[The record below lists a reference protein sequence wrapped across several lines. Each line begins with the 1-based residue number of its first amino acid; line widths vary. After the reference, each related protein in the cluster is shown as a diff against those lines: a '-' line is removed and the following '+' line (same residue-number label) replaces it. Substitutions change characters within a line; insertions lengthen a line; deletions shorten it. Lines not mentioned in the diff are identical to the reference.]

1 MKSTDQAG
9 IHKKCM
15 EYANSKHSE
24 EAKEFIIRQYTP
36 MVRMLAMNLG
46 NPRTIED
53 LIQEGFLALLK
64 AWYAWNPNM
73 QSTFTTYAWKS
84 VSGLLK
90 KSLKAQQPFL
100 IADEEILNLIRSR
113 EESPTKRLYETEL
126 INDLY
131 NALRNLPRK
140 EQKVINECFGLN
152 GHKKRTLSEI
162 GREMGIS
169 GERVRQLREKALE
182 KLRAN
187 LHSTIK

>member
-1 MKSTDQAG
+1 MKSTDQAS
-9 IHKKCM
+9 IRRKCM
-15 EYANSKHSE
+15 EYANSKNSE
-24 EAKEFIIRQYTP
+24 EAKKFIIQQYAP
-36 MVRMLAMNLG
+36 MVRMLAMNFG
-46 NPRTIED
+46 NPATIED

-90 KSLKAQQPFL
+90 KSLKAQQPFS

-113 EESPTKRLYETEL
+113 EESPTKRLYKTEL
-126 INDLY
+126 INNLY
-131 NALRNLPRK
+131 NALRNLPRR
-140 EQKVINECFGLN
+140 EQKVINEYFGLN
-152 GHKKRTLSEI
+152 GHKKRTLLEI

-182 KLRAN
+182 KLRAD
-187 LHSTIK
+187 LDSTIK